1 MAQARRRAS
10 LSVVVLLLVLLL
22 GLIFALWPAAPLSGN
37 GSHEDSIEAYYGAAG
52 DYVVRVEAIP
62 IVGDLHLVVYVTE
75 KNDTP
80 VQGATVEAV
89 GTGPGDSPLR
99 IGPAR
104 NIPQPESGPQTEYNP
119 SFYSVTLPGALEEG
133 VWDITLEITPQGQA
147 ESEELVVDFPIE
159 LREPSAYNE
168 LIIAVLAAFVL
179 FLVFMLFSWRRQAA
193 RRRRAG

>member
-1 MAQARRRAS
+1 M
-10 LSVVVLLLVLLL
+10 
-22 GLIFALWPAAPLSGN
+22 
-37 GSHEDSIEAYYGAAG
+37 
-52 DYVVRVEAIP
+52 VRVEAIP

-75 KNDTP
+75 KDDTP

-99 IGPAR
+99 IGPVR

-147 ESEELVVDFPIE
+147 ESEELVVNFPIE